1 MEMDKRYKEIQARY
15 LAEMRT
21 ILPAVMAWWKA
32 HAVRDPSELV
42 GSVPQNDFEA
52 RWPAGPTAHP
62 RVLHV
67 FRKYFLEI
75 DTLNLDNESREPP
88 SGGETKESDWGTDGE
103 TEEVDFQL
111 PIDLLVD
118 DLPNVAPD
126 VYELVRGLV
135 FVPIGQSPD
144 EEFC

>member
-1 MEMDKRYKEIQARY
+1 MDKRYKGLQERY

-21 ILPAVMAWWKA
+21 ILPTVMAWWKA
-32 HAVRDPSELV
+32 NAVRDPAELKT
-42 GSVPQNDFEA
+42 STPQNEFEA

-75 DTLNLDNESREPP
+75 DALNLDNESRRT
-88 SGGETKESDWGTDGE
+88 SDRVAAKDSDWGKDE
-103 TEEVDFQL
+103 DPEEVDFQL

-118 DLPNVAPD
+118 DLPTVAPD
-126 VYELVRGLV
+126 VYELVKGLV
-135 FVPIGQSPD
+135 FVPIGLNPD

>member
-1 MEMDKRYKEIQARY
+1 MDKRYKEIQARY

-88 SGGETKESDWGTDGE
+88 RRRDKGKRLGDGWRDRGGRFPASD
-103 TEEVDFQL
+103 
-111 PIDLLVD
+111 
-118 DLPNVAPD
+118 
-126 VYELVRGLV
+126 
-135 FVPIGQSPD
+135 
-144 EEFC
+144 